1 MKNDTSFIFGEN
13 PTEVPIYAV
22 VNMCSN
28 VEDLSFKNGNVCEF
42 YMHLHDY

>member
-13 PTEVPIYAV
+13 PDEVSIYAV

-28 VEDLSFKNGNVCEF
+28 GEDLSFKNGNAAHNIYV
-42 YMHLHDY
+42 HRL